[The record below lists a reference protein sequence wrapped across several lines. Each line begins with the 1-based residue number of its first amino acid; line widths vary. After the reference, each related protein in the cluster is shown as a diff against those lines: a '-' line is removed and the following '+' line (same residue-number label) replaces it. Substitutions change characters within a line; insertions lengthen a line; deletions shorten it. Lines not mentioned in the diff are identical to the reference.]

1 MSRIESRT
9 RINILSCLLSL
20 SLELTPGQEVYL
32 YARRIDAGSSNS
44 KINTVLPVIP
54 LLLVTV
60 ISTASARARL
70 AARAPPNLIP
80 YVLSRCRHCSGG

>member
-20 SLELTPGQEVYL
+20 SLELTPSQEVYF
-32 YARRIDAGSSNS
+32 YARRIDAGNLNS
-44 KINTVLPVIP
+44 KINTVLPIIP

-60 ISTASARARL
+60 IS
-70 AARAPPNLIP
+70 
-80 YVLSRCRHCSGG
+80 